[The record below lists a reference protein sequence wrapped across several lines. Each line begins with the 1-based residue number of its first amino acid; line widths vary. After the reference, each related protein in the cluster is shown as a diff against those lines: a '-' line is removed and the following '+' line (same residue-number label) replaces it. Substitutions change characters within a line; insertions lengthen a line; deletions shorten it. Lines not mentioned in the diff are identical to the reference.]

1 MNPIGMLIVT
11 IGLIV
16 LGIKYL
22 IDHWDLVK
30 EKTGEVVEKIKDFV
44 GGVKDFIVDKFKA
57 LGEWII
63 ENHPLLRLFR
73 AIRDYAP
80 TLIEKFANI
89 GADLVDGLKQ
99 GISDSWNSFKT
110 WLTDKLGDP
119 VKWAKKALGI
129 ASPSKVFATIGENV
143 VAGYIQ
149 GIDSMSAQLQN
160 TVGDMALNSTVAF
173 DGAVSPTSAPVNSS
187 ANSVYNV
194 TVNAG
199 MGADGAVIGREIVDA
214 IKRYER
220 TSGPVFASA

>member
-1 MNPIGMLIVT
+1 LGCCLLIDGGRGGICGGWYATCGGEAHPASADSAIKSRIRGVFAP
-11 IGLIV
+11 GLIV

-80 TLIEKFANI
+80 TLIEKFASI
-89 GADLVDGLKQ
+89 GSDLVDGLKQ

-119 VKWAKKALGI
+119 IKWAKKALGI
-129 ASPSKVFATIGENV
+129 
-143 VAGYIQ
+143 
-149 GIDSMSAQLQN
+149 
-160 TVGDMALNSTVAF
+160 
-173 DGAVSPTSAPVNSS
+173 VNSNRFLL
-187 ANSVYNV
+187 AMGNM
-194 TVNAG
+194 
-199 MGADGAVIGREIVDA
+199 MGAIQSGTDQAVVNCMRFNIRKKHIKGIVTFFH
-214 IKRYER
+214 I
-220 TSGPVFASA
+220 PVFFRNLFFK